1 MPKVAIII
9 LGYNSTRHLDDC
21 LRSLLALDYPREDYQ
36 IFFFDNASADDS
48 VNYIQNKFPQVKVI
62 VNEQN
67 LGFAAGNN
75 KAADYVL
82 KLGFDYLML
91 INDDTISQPD
101 FLGKLVEVAAKD
113 EQIGAVQARLMLY
126 NNKTKINSLGNQI
139 HYLGFGFSLGAN
151 QEFKGSL
158 EPWEI
163 TYGSGAA
170 LLIKRQ
176 VIAKIGLFA
185 PDFFMY
191 HEDLDFGWRLHLAGY
206 KILIVPA
213 AVIYHKYQFAKSIK
227 QYYWMERNRF
237 ICLLENY
244 KLGTLILIGPAL
256 LAMEIGLFLF
266 SLKSGF
272 WREKLKAYAWFL
284 HAKNWQRISEARRAK
299 RAIRVKGDGEVVK
312 MFAGKIEYQEID
324 IWLLRKIV
332 NPVFYWYWRLIRK
345 LIIW

>member
-272 WREKLKAYAWFL
+272 WREKL
-284 HAKNWQRISEARRAK
+284 
-299 RAIRVKGDGEVVK
+299 
-312 MFAGKIEYQEID
+312 
-324 IWLLRKIV
+324 
-332 NPVFYWYWRLIRK
+332 
-345 LIIW
+345 